1 MNINLSVA
9 TDNPKATK
17 PAAESTDVA
26 GEGEVV
32 APEGFLSKL
41 VAFVKG
47 DSEQSEKEVISLS
60 GANVGES
67 AETGEAQKSVDTK
80 QIENTETDEL
90 LVEQKDISG
99 EADEAQI
106 GAKPASSAPVSSE
119 QSDSKSAESIV
130 ADSEQVLKRLNDA
143 NNALQP
149 NDGKALPQ
157 ASVSEEGDVKE
168 AAVQKID
175 KVASDNQ
182 STLSD
187 GEQPKPTSQP
197 RAVTEGSKI
206 PDEPQSASD
215 SVVIP
220 ESAKRFIQQQ
230 EKPQSDEQAPEL
242 VKDTEASEAI
252 TPAMHSNNSVSPGE
266 ANLAEDEKG
275 EKSERPMTV
284 SADKLENSDQHL
296 STEASDGVE
305 QVNSEFSPNGVEKEA
320 IAKDVVNVSE
330 VENSTEIDKLRSSQE
345 LPPHQTAV
353 NTPSDKS
360 AAQTANLVEDTEP
373 ETEQNAP
380 AIPWSVNNSDAV
392 TEETLT
398 QAAVQTKDAQT
409 SGTSPSATAVNSS
422 QLSKTHAP
430 QVVLQNNMANSAPLP
445 DAVNTT
451 PPPQLANTVA
461 SAAPA
466 VTEQALLKASLGA
479 KAAASLVGKSLD
491 KAETGQGGES
501 TFAHQLAQA
510 AGVQQN
516 APTGT
521 QPRVEQ
527 ANAQIPLQ
535 LNREM
540 ASDQVAERVQMML
553 SKNLKNIDIRL
564 DPPELGRMQIRMNMN
579 GDGATVH
586 FTVANQ
592 QARDALEQSMPRLR
606 EMLAQQGVQLGDT
619 SVQQQSSNQQQNRYA
634 AGGQPHSGQGG
645 SNQSGMAEE
654 NLEADINLDL
664 NVAAKRD
671 GISYYA

>member
-47 DSEQSEKEVISLS
+47 DSEQSEKEVSSLS
-60 GANVGES
+60 VANVGES

-90 LVEQKDISG
+90 LVEQKDSAG
-99 EADEAQI
+99 EADDVQS
-106 GAKPASSAPVSSE
+106 GAKSASSAPVSSE
-119 QSDSKSAESIV
+119 QSDSKNAESIV

-149 NDGKALPQ
+149 NNGKALPQ

-175 KVASDNQ
+175 KVASYNQ
-182 STLSD
+182 STTSD
-187 GEQPKPTSQP
+187 SEQPKLTSQP
-197 RAVTEGSKI
+197 RAVIESSQV

-230 EKPQSDEQAPEL
+230 EKPLSDEQAPEL

-252 TPAMHSNNSVSPGE
+252 KPATHSNNSVSLGE
-266 ANLAEDEKG
+266 DNLAEDEKG
-275 EKSERPMTV
+275 EKSERPMAV
-284 SADKLENSDQHL
+284 SSDQLENSDQHL

-305 QVNSEFSPNGVEKEA
+305 QVKTEFSPNGVKKEA
-320 IAKDVVNVSE
+320 IAKDVANVSE
-330 VENSTEIDKLRSSQE
+330 VENSTETDKSRSSQE

-353 NTPSDKS
+353 NAPSDKS
-360 AAQTANLVEDTEP
+360 TAQTANLVEDTEP

-398 QAAVQTKDAQT
+398 QAAVQTKDAKT
-409 SGTSPSATAVNSS
+409 SGSSPSATAVNSP
-422 QLSKTHAP
+422 QLSKAHAP
-430 QVVLQNNMANSAPLP
+430 QVALQNSMANSAPLP

-451 PPPQLANTVA
+451 PTPQLANTVA